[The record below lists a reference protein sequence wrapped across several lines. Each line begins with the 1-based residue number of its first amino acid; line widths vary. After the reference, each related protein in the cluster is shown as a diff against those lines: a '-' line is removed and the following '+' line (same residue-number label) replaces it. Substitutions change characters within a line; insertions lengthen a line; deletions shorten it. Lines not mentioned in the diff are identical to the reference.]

1 MPRARQNRARAW
13 ASLLGRVAA
22 RAIPYGGRGLI
33 VAIKPKDY
41 KQQETREGL
50 DDEEEQTM
58 SNRRITMMAR
68 GLTHDVSAS
77 DIHIRDRDTDVHG
90 SGIIVR
96 IVDDDYLVTAHY
108 AGGPQPSPVESRH
121 HRNETTS

>member
-1 MPRARQNRARAW
+1 M
-13 ASLLGRVAA
+13 
-22 RAIPYGGRGLI
+22 
-33 VAIKPKDY
+33 
-41 KQQETREGL
+41 
-50 DDEEEQTM
+50 M
-58 SNRRITMMAR
+58 SNRRTTMMAQ

-108 AGGPQPSPVESRH
+108 ASSPQTSPVESRH
-121 HRNETTS
+121 RRKEATS